1 MDYSPPGFSIHGLL
15 QARILKWVVIP
26 ISRGSSQPRDR
37 TQACC
42 IAGRFF
48 TDWVTR
54 EGQCGTVMVLPL
66 LFFIFSKLTMVLCVY
81 VCVCF
86 PKICS
91 SLLYLGG
98 KNMNMKV
105 AQSCP
110 TLYGPLDYSLPGSSV
125 HGIFQARIL
134 KWVAISYSRGSSSP
148 TGWTHISWVS
158 RVFPGKL
165 TFFNSALNISQ
176 VCLWL
181 YTFHSI

>member
-1 MDYSPPGFSIHGLL
+1 MSHRSEVAQLCLTFCNPMYCSSPGSSVHGIL
-15 QARILKWVVIP
+15 QARILEWIA
-26 ISRGSSQPRDR
+26 ICFSRRSSQPRDQ
-37 TQACC
+37 TQVSC

-110 TLYGPLDYSLPGSSV
+110 TLCNPMDCP
-125 HGIFQARIL
+125 
-134 KWVAISYSRGSSSP
+134 WNSP
-148 TGWTHISWVS
+148 RQDS
-158 RVFPGKL
+158 RVGSLFL
-165 TFFNSALNISQ
+165 L
-176 VCLWL
+176 
-181 YTFHSI
+181 